1 MRIGLRLLL
10 GFFLVLGLALF
21 VVLRIFLEEVKP
33 GTRLAMEDS
42 LIDTAHALAQLAT
55 PDMVAGRI
63 ATGHFAQAMLAYNAV
78 RPAANL
84 WGFHKAQVDNRVTIV
99 NAQGTVV
106 FDSQQQA
113 LGQDHSRW
121 NDVVKTLRGEYGARS
136 SAVSPDD
143 PDNTVMHVA
152 APIRDGDNIIGALT
166 VSRANQS
173 LEPYIARSQQRIL
186 RWSWGLLG
194 GALWLGLLFSWW
206 IANSL
211 SRLQRYAQAVA
222 RGERVSLPAM
232 GRLSGNTEFSDLARA
247 LERMREKL
255 EDKAYVENYV
265 HTLTHELKSPLAAM
279 RGAAELLQE
288 PMAQADRQR
297 FAGNIERQTLRLQ
310 ALVDKLLNLAEVEQL
325 RQLTNS
331 EPVDLAALT
340 REAVQALEP
349 RWRLKGLHFQCDI
362 GDEPV
367 RVRGDRF
374 LLAQAM
380 QNLID
385 NAIDFSPLGASITC
399 TLMREGGGWV
409 VWSLRDQGP
418 GMPDYAVARVFE
430 RFYSLPRSDTQE
442 KSSGL
447 GLCLVKEVSD
457 LHGGQV
463 RVDNVDQPRG
473 CLATWRLP
481 TEFTA

>member
-21 VVLRIFLEEVKP
+21 VVLRIFLQEVKP

-42 LIDTAHALAQLAT
+42 LIDTAYALAQLAT
-55 PDMVAGRI
+55 PDMVAGTI
-63 ATGHFAQAMLAYNAV
+63 AQGGFAQAMLAYHTV
-78 RPAANL
+78 RPQASL
-84 WGFHKAQVDNRVTIV
+84 RGFRKEQVDSRVTIV

-121 NDVVKTLRGEYGARS
+121 NDVVRTLRGEYGARS

-143 PDNTVMHVA
+143 PNNTVMHVA
-152 APIRDGDNIIGALT
+152 APIRDGQKIIGALT
-166 VSRANQS
+166 VSRANQR
-173 LEPYIARSQQRIL
+173 LEPYIAHSQQRIL

-194 GALWLGLLFSWW
+194 GALLAGVMFSWW
-206 IANSL
+206 IASSL
-211 SRLQRYAQAVA
+211 SRLQRYAQSVA

-232 GRLSGNTEFSDLARA
+232 GRLSGNTEFSDLAHA

-288 PMAQADRQR
+288 PMPDADRQR
-297 FAGNIERQTLRLQ
+297 FAANIERQTLRLQ

-325 RQLTNS
+325 RHLKNS
-331 EPVDLAALT
+331 EPVDLVALT
-340 REAVQALEP
+340 RQAVQTLEP
-349 RWRLKGLHFQCDI
+349 RWRLKGLRFPCDI
-362 GDEPV
+362 GDEPMLV
-367 RVRGDRF
+367 CGDRF

-385 NAIDFSPLGASITC
+385 NAIDFSPPGGDITC
-399 TLMREGGGWV
+399 TLVREGSGWV
-409 VWSLRDQGP
+409 TWSLRDQGP

-457 LHGGQV
+457 LHGAQV
-463 RVDNVDQPRG
+463 RVENVENPRG

-481 TEFTA
+481 T